1 MDFNQIRYFITLAE
15 TLNFTRAAELCF
27 VSQSALTQAIKRL
40 ESDLGGELI
49 KRDGRYNELT
59 NLGKEIKG
67 HFEQILITNELVR
80 QTANRINDS
89 ENSEINIGIMCTVG
103 PGVLAPAFSSFRLK
117 NKNSNIVL
125 HDVAY
130 DSIMELLVSGV
141 LDGVFCA
148 RHSDKNEALDYVPLF
163 NEDMVVAF
171 SSEHIFEELD
181 QVKLIDI
188 TRQQYVDRLHCE
200 FRKEY
205 ISFCRQKKVTPN
217 IVFSSQRED
226 WIQGVIKDGLG
237 ISIIPRFSLME
248 PSILHRKITDP
259 ELQRVVEFAY
269 VRNKHLSPVV
279 SAFIEAIREVD
290 WEHRISEHL
299 NQKN

>member
-1 MDFNQIRYFITLAE
+1 MDFNQVRYFIKLAE

-40 ESDLGGELI
+40 ENELGGELI

-59 NLGKEIKG
+59 NLGKEIRG
-67 HFEQILITNELVR
+67 HFEQILITRDLVR
-80 QTANRINDS
+80 QTANEINVPQ
-89 ENSEINIGIMCTVG
+89 NSEINIGIMCTVG
-103 PGVLAPAFSSFRLK
+103 PGVLASALTSFRLK
-117 NKNSNIVL
+117 NNNSTIIL

-130 DSIMELLVSGV
+130 DSIMEVLVSRA

-148 RHSDKNEALDYVPLF
+148 RHSEKNKALDYVPLF

-171 SSEHIFEELD
+171 SSEHTFKTLE

-188 TRQQYVDRLHCE
+188 AHQQYVDRLHCE

-217 IVFSSQRED
+217 IVFSSERED

-237 ISIIPRFSLME
+237 ISIIPRFSLSE
-248 PSILHRKITDP
+248 PNILHRTITEP
-259 ELQRVVEFAY
+259 KLQRMVEFAY

-279 SAFIEAIREVD
+279 SAFIDAMTEFD
-290 WEHRISEHL
+290 WEHHISVGL
-299 NQKN
+299 N